1 MPTGG
6 VSPGNAREWL
16 DAGAFCVGAGG
27 SLMPA
32 DLLARGE
39 HDEITRR
46 AEAFVAAAGTSR
58 RS

>member
-6 VSPGNAREWL
+6 VSAGDVREWL

-27 SLMPA
+27 SLMST
-32 DLLARGE
+32 DLLVRGE

-46 AEAFVAAAGTSR
+46 AQAFVAAAAPPA
-58 RS
+58 